1 MNGIVL
7 SEGVKNQI
15 QRYSED
21 TLTSIAQL
29 DHVGE
34 LLYSDAYKNASNQ
47 LAAYLSGTVMRKK
60 EAAYHQS
67 LKWYEKCGFLSSGKQ
82 EVYQR
87 SVDRAGKT
95 TALVVNLA
103 TTAVPYIASAIE
115 SGVNKMNFEKFFM
128 TWMGYINQG
137 MEVSQI
143 MLANT
148 QSILKAANL
157 NLSHERIRAGIR
169 AGQAASWRQYISKR
183 NRSSLNSAGE
193 ENMQSIAK
201 LMVST
206 ADLTNHQVR
215 DRALEFMED
224 IFNISYYDAEQKIE
238 DIQYAQDYLSSF
250 VSFSSFDYISFFK
263 EFVASSSETIKI
275 GSYDVDMDVYAQKR
289 ANNKKN
295 IIEVAK
301 DVAEIGVKAGM
312 AAATQN
318 PTSLLGCV
326 KPAASIIKLSEGLM
340 SSTLNPECDPS
351 KGREIMKTIIA
362 QRKAYDMKREDA

>member
-1 MNGIVL
+1 M
-7 SEGVKNQI
+7 
-15 QRYSED
+15 
-21 TLTSIAQL
+21 
-29 DHVGE
+29 
-34 LLYSDAYKNASNQ
+34 
-47 LAAYLSGTVMRKK
+47 
-60 EAAYHQS
+60 
-67 LKWYEKCGFLSSGKQ
+67 
-82 EVYQR
+82 
-87 SVDRAGKT
+87 
-95 TALVVNLA
+95 
-103 TTAVPYIASAIE
+103 
-115 SGVNKMNFEKFFM
+115 NKMNFEKFFM

-169 AGQAASWRQYISKR
+169 AGQAASSLPYLSKR

-250 VSFSSFDYISFFK
+250 VSFSSFDYISFL
-263 EFVASSSETIKI
+263 
-275 GSYDVDMDVYAQKR
+275 
-289 ANNKKN
+289 KN
-295 IIEVAK
+295 
-301 DVAEIGVKAGM
+301 
-312 AAATQN
+312 
-318 PTSLLGCV
+318 LLLLLR
-326 KPAASIIKLSEGLM
+326 KL
-340 SSTLNPECDPS
+340 
-351 KGREIMKTIIA
+351 
-362 QRKAYDMKREDA
+362 

>member
-47 LAAYLSGTVMRKK
+47 LAAYLSGMVMRKK

-95 TALVVNLA
+95 TALVVNLV
-103 TTAVPYIASAIE
+103 TTAVPYISSAIE

-148 QSILKAANL
+148 QSILEAANIK
-157 NLSHERIRAGIR
+157 LSHEEIRAGIR
-169 AGQAASWRQYISKR
+169 TGQAASSLPYLSKR
-183 NRSSLNSAGE
+183 NRSSLNHAGE

-206 ADLTNHQVR
+206 ADLTDRQVR

-263 EFVASSSETIKI
+263 EFVSSSSEAVKI

-301 DVAEIGVKAGM
+301 KVAEVGVRAGM
-312 AAATQN
+312 AAATKGSN
-318 PTSLLGCV
+318 SLLGCI
-326 KPAASIIKLSEGLM
+326 KPAAGIIKLSEGLM

-362 QRKAYDMKREDA
+362 QRKAYDMKREDV